1 MRLLI
6 TCPNSKQLDP
16 PERKEKVVGPRK
28 ERQLSIVTFID
39 ALGWE
44 ILRERQFMENELPFR
59 RPLRSV
65 LGFSSACVP
74 SILTGR
80 LPRDHGHWSFF
91 YKSDGP
97 SPLRGLRWL
106 RCLPSR
112 LTDKGRVRGLISRYV
127 AKLLGFT
134 GYFQLYNIPF
144 QHIDRFDYCEKR
156 DLFRAGGINNG
167 QNIFEYLTAADIP
180 FHVSEWRDSEPE
192 NISSLKTAIGN
203 GEIEF
208 AFLYLAAMDSL
219 LHQVGKGSLEVDK
232 KLAWYE
238 QQLRE
243 LFAFARQHYDEVRL
257 FVCSD
262 HGMATVH
269 THVDLMSKIER
280 LPFRFGQDYVATYDS
295 TMARF
300 WFENADAEVAIRE
313 ALESVREGRVLS
325 RNELE
330 ALGCDFERDQYGE
343 LIFLL
348 DAGSIIVPSHMGT
361 KPITGMHGYHPDHAD
376 SDAVLLSNVLPPN
389 DPRAI
394 IDVFK
399 LMLAESGA

>member
-1 MRLLI
+1 M
-6 TCPNSKQLDP
+6 NEQ
-16 PERKEKVVGPRK
+16 RKR
-28 ERQLSIVTFID
+28 RLSIVTFID

-44 ILRERQFMENELPFR
+44 VLRDRKFMDDELPYR
-59 RPLRSV
+59 RPLKSV

-91 YKSDGP
+91 YKSIGP

-106 RCLPSR
+106 RWLPAC
-112 LTDKGRVRGLISRYV
+112 LTDRGRVRTLISRVV
-127 AKLLGFT
+127 AKLLGYT

-144 QHIDRFDYCEKR
+144 RHIDQFDYCEKR
-156 DLFRAGGINNG
+156 DLFQPGGINKG
-167 QNIFEYLTAADIP
+167 KHIFERLTDAGVP
-180 FHVSEWRDSEPE
+180 FHVSEWRDSESD
-192 NISSLKTAIGN
+192 NISSLKEAFTD

-219 LHQVGKGSLEVDK
+219 LHQVGKESPEVDK
-232 KLAWYE
+232 KVAWYE
-238 QQLRE
+238 QQLRQVLAAGME
-243 LFAFARQHYDEVRL
+243 SYDEVRL

-262 HGMATVH
+262 HGMATVN
-269 THVDLMSKIER
+269 THIDLMSRIEA
-280 LPFRFGQDYVATYDS
+280 LPVRFGRDYVATYDS

-300 WFENADAEVAIRE
+300 WFENADAEGAIRKS
-313 ALESVREGRVLS
+313 LETVSNGRILS
-325 RNELE
+325 PDELE
-330 ALGCDFERDQYGE
+330 ALGCNFDGDQYGE

-348 DAGSIIVPSHMGT
+348 NAGTIIVPCDMGT

-376 SDAVLLSNVLPPN
+376 SDAVLLSSVVPPS

-394 IDVFK
+394 TDIFG